1 MELEE
6 LKQAWV
12 QMGNELEVQ
21 KKLTKDIIMDMTKEK
36 YRNKFRTIN
45 RYELPGA
52 VVCFIAAIY
61 LFLNYNK
68 LDIWYLQLCGAISI
82 TILTVLPLL
91 VLSSIKK
98 LKGIDISVGTYRDN
112 LVRYTKAQT
121 QFLTLQKMGVGL
133 SLVLL
138 FFIVPTIAKITKDK
152 DMFIEGIKT
161 EQVLIFT
168 IVLIGM
174 AIFSRWGYGSYKRMT
189 NSAASLLEE
198 LK

>member
-12 QMGNELEVQ
+12 QMSNELEVQ
-21 KKLTKDIIMDMTKEK
+21 KKLTKEIIMNMTKEK

-61 LFLNYNK
+61 LLFNFNK

-98 LKGIDISVGTYRDN
+98 LKGIDISVETYRDN
-112 LVRYTKAQT
+112 LVRYTNAQT
-121 QFLTLQKMGVGL
+121 RFLTLQKIGVGL
-133 SLVLL
+133 SFALL
-138 FFIVPTIAKITKDK
+138 FFILPSIAKIAKGK

-168 IVLIGM
+168 IVLIAM
-174 AIFSRWGYGSYKRMT
+174 AIFSRWGYRSYRHMT
-189 NSAASLLEE
+189 NSAASLLED